1 MALDSVL
8 LVEADTLYI
17 GYPFGLA
24 VDPFD
29 GSFYVSDSFSRRVY
43 RFRRDGTLAGTYGRP
58 GRGPG
63 EFTSHAQVAVVDDST
78 VATPGMNPP
87 ALYLFDRQDGRLR
100 STSPLPPVLL
110 GTGQLVVR
118 GGDLLMA
125 ARPLD
130 GATSLLVWDLVS
142 GSSRLLGQI
151 PPEYERSRQ
160 GAGYFATTRGGG
172 AVAAGNDVVLRG
184 WFGLDRLD
192 VFGWDGALVAR
203 VGLPAVR
210 RRGVPAG
217 GPEILD
223 RGRAGPLGSY
233 VEEQEFHS
241 WLSQMA
247 RVPGGDYV
255 VTHHDLHTAQDHGAS
270 RRTVFSAD
278 LYLSVLSADLRTAC
292 LDGPVPVAGQLQP
305 REAVAGDT
313 LFVLDRRVRPAGA
326 IESWIVLYGIDTAG
340 CDWLETDYEP
350 LG

>member
-1 MALDSVL
+1 MRHARRLLVCVAWFGVFFGTTGCGAAPEPAAGSSPAGPRVMALDSVL

-110 GTGQLVVR
+110 GTGQLVIR

-130 GATSLLVWDLVS
+130 GATSLLVWAS
-142 GSSRLLGQI
+142 FRLQ
-151 PPEYERSRQ
+151 PP
-160 GAGYFATTRGGG
+160 AGPNPAGIRALPTGGG
-172 AVAAGNDVVLRG
+172 LLR
-184 WFGLDRLD
+184 DH
-192 VFGWDGALVAR
+192 AR
-203 VGLPAVR
+203 R
-210 RRGVPAG
+210 RRGRG
-217 GPEILD
+217 GE
-223 RGRAGPLGSY
+223 
-233 VEEQEFHS
+233 
-241 WLSQMA
+241 
-247 RVPGGDYV
+247 
-255 VTHHDLHTAQDHGAS
+255 
-270 RRTVFSAD
+270 
-278 LYLSVLSADLRTAC
+278 
-292 LDGPVPVAGQLQP
+292 
-305 REAVAGDT
+305 
-313 LFVLDRRVRPAGA
+313 
-326 IESWIVLYGIDTAG
+326 
-340 CDWLETDYEP
+340 
-350 LG
+350 